1 MIQQFLNKAIAELG
15 NGKGFQL
22 TGNTYDNF
30 VVESADPE
38 NPVVFDRDAVVS
50 KAQELEAEY
59 NSKNYQRNR
68 QPEYPSLTEFADAYY
83 WSQKGDDTK
92 MTAYVAACDAVKTK
106 YPKPEVE

>member
-59 NSKNYQRNR
+59 NSKNINAIVNRNIPLLQSLPMLITGHKKVTIQR
-68 QPEYPSLTEFADAYY
+68 
-83 WSQKGDDTK
+83 
-92 MTAYVAACDAVKTK
+92 
-106 YPKPEVE
+106 